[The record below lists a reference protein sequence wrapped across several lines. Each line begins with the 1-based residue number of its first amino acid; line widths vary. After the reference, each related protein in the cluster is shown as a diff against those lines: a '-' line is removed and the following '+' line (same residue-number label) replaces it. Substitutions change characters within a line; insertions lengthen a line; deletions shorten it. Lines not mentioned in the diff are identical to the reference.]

1 MYEANKANLLG
12 RVMLFLVIIASYRV
26 SLGIAPAC
34 AESVPASK
42 AEVDALKND
51 LKSINSSLESIQKE
65 LEFIRQLLT
74 QRPSQPRQP
83 APTIANVS
91 LSGNPMLG
99 NKDAPITLIEFSDYQ
114 CPYCAQLAQA
124 AWPSLKAEY
133 IDTGKVRYVFRDFP
147 LDHIHLHARKV
158 AEAAHCTGDQGKFW
172 EMHDV
177 LFHNRQALDER
188 PPGVDSQLRNP
199 MTERLG
205 LAVCIEPG
213 FAGRREYI
221 GTVMLKESEH
231 WRTVY
236 LEGPGP
242 RLRPVQ

>member
-99 NKDAPITLIEFSDYQ
+99 NKDAPITLTR
-114 CPYCAQLAQA
+114 L
-124 AWPSLKAEY
+124 WP
-133 IDTGKVRYVFRDFP
+133 FRNRP
-147 LDHIHLHARKV
+147 SA
-158 AEAAHCTGDQGKFW
+158 DQ
-172 EMHDV
+172 
-177 LFHNRQALDER
+177 Q
-188 PPGVDSQLRNP
+188 
-199 MTERLG
+199 
-205 LAVCIEPG
+205 
-213 FAGRREYI
+213 GRA
-221 GTVMLKESEH
+221 GTVRKLGEV
-231 WRTVY
+231 W
-236 LEGPGP
+236 
-242 RLRPVQ
+242 